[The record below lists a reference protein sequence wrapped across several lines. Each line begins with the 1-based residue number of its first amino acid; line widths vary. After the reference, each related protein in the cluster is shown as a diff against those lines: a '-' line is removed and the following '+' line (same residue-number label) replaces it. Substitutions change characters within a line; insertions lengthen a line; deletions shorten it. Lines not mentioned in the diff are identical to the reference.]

1 MFPRLT
7 TAAAVALLLFTL
19 SVPVR
24 AEKQDARMDV
34 NAASVDELLR
44 LPGITRI
51 WAARIVRYRPYHS
64 KLDLLNEGVVS
75 PAVYARISDQIVAHR
90 MAK

>member
-1 MFPRLT
+1 M
-7 TAAAVALLLFTL
+7 VLLLFTL

-24 AEKQDARMDV
+24 AVKQDARVDV

-64 KLDLLNEGVVS
+64 KLDLLNEGVVT
-75 PAVYARISDQIVAHR
+75 PKVYSRISDQIVAHR